1 RYYLSRKPLD
11 SFDVESLLSSL
22 PDSISPAAIE
32 ELVEDAHLASLL
44 EGSGR
49 IREAHLVRGLL
60 EYVLGP
66 PQGGWENE
74 RERWVTC
81 VHEAGHVLVAS
92 SLGIGIKMVVVP
104 KQNYRRGVAV
114 TEKDQPRPKNRLE
127 KEICLLVAGKVAERM
142 VLGCETLDSAED
154 AGKATSYSLDYYS
167 MFETETNYQIEELKG
182 IPGIDDSP
190 LKPLPERERVAIYSK
205 ARELRERCAKRA
217 EEILLGFGKEAIERL
232 AREIQEREYLLR
244 GQLESLV
251 GQLNCGPRNAGNDIQ
266 TNENR

>member
-1 RYYLSRKPLD
+1 
-11 SFDVESLLSSL
+11 VESLLSSL

-66 PQGGWENE
+66 PHGGWENE
-74 RERWVTC
+74 QERWVAC
-81 VHEAGHVLVAS
+81 VHEAGHVLAGS
-92 SLGIGIKMVVVP
+92 ALGIGIKMVVVP
-104 KQNYRRGVAV
+104 KQNYREGVTV
-114 TEKDQPRPKNRLE
+114 REKNEPRPKDWLE
-127 KEICLLVAGKVAERM
+127 EEICFLLAGKVAERM

-167 MFETETNYQIEELKG
+167 MFEIETNYQIEELIG
-182 IPGIDDSP
+182 IVGSDEVSP
-190 LKPLPERERVAIYSK
+190 LKPLPERERDAIYSR

-217 EEILLGFGKEAIERL
+217 EEILLGFGREAIERL

-251 GQLNCGPRNAGNDIQ
+251 GQLNCGPRNAGNSIQ